1 MRNSLASSDPKLMD
15 VFPRAGKPESVPNEI
30 KKLMNNLPETEEG
43 IGFKHAVEILLR
55 LTEENVAAADWN
67 IITRTLQDLEKGFTI
82 FQQYRHTRKVT
93 IFGSARIPPETE
105 EYALAKAFAYSLAQQ
120 GFMVMTGA
128 GGGIMAAGNE
138 GAGRKNSFG
147 LNIQLPFEQGANA
160 YIDGDEKL
168 IGFKYFFTRK
178 LFFLKESDAIA
189 LFPGGYGTQDEA
201 FECLTLCQ
209 TGKQPPIPLVLID
222 KPGGDYWKAWDSYIN
237 KHLIKDG
244 LVSPDDNCIYTITD
258 DLAVACEA
266 INRFYRVYHSSRY
279 VGDLLV
285 MRLNG
290 EPTDAQVAWLN
301 QEFSD
306 ILVRGEIEKSSSLH
320 EENGD
325 GTDALPRLVFHFNQ
339 RDLGRLYKLIR
350 RINEFPI
357 VVPSQVKT
365 HPERK

>member
-1 MRNSLASSDPKLMD
+1 MDVSPRQNSPETWANEIIDLVNTLPHTEKGNWIKQALQVLLSLASED
-15 VFPRAGKPESVPNEI
+15 
-30 KKLMNNLPETEEG
+30 T
-43 IGFKHAVEILLR
+43 
-55 LTEENVAAADWN
+55 TTADWK
-67 IITRTLQDLEKGFTI
+67 IIARTLQDLEAGLAVFNP
-82 FQQYRHTRKVT
+82 YRHTRKVT
-93 IFGSARIPPETE
+93 VFGSARISPSTE
-105 EYALAKAFAYSLAQQ
+105 EYILAKEFSQALAKQ

-138 GAGRKNSFG
+138 GAGRDNSFG

-160 YIDGDEKL
+160 YIRDDEKL

-178 LFFLKESDAIA
+178 LFFLRESDAIA

-222 KPGGDYWKAWDSYIN
+222 KPGGNYWQAWDNYVK
-237 KHLIKDG
+237 KHLIKKG

-258 DLAVACEA
+258 DLEVACEA
-266 INRFYRVYHSSRY
+266 INRFYRVYHSSCY
-279 VGDLLV
+279 VGDWLV

-290 EPTDAQVAWLN
+290 EPTDAEVAWLN

-306 ILVRGEIEKSSSLH
+306 ILVRGEIEKSAPLR

-325 GTDALPRLVFHFNQ
+325 GTDTLPRLVFHFNQ

-350 RINEFPI
+350 RLNEFPI
-357 VVPSQVKT
+357 KVPSRIET
-365 HPERK
+365 HPEQK

>member
-1 MRNSLASSDPKLMD
+1 MD
-15 VFPRAGKPESVPNEI
+15 VSPRQNSSLPQEMESLIDRLPATEKARWI
-30 KKLMNNLPETEEG
+30 KEAIQVLSRLV
-43 IGFKHAVEILLR
+43 VED
-55 LTEENVAAADWN
+55 TTTADWK
-67 IITRTLQDLEKGFTI
+67 IIARTLQDLEAGFTV
-82 FQQYRHTRKVT
+82 FAPYRHTRKVT
-93 IFGSARIPPETE
+93 VFGSARIAPETE
-105 EYALAKAFAYSLAQQ
+105 EYALAREFSRCLAKQ

-138 GAGRKNSFG
+138 GAGGGNSFG

-160 YIDGDEKL
+160 YIQDDEKL

-178 LFFLKESDAIA
+178 LFFLRECDAIA

-222 KPGGDYWKAWDSYIN
+222 KPGGDYWKAWDSYIR
-237 KHLIKDG
+237 KHLIKAG

-258 DLAVACEA
+258 DLEVACHA
-266 INRFYRVYHSSRY
+266 INHFYRVYHSSCY
-279 VGDLLV
+279 VDDLLV
-285 MRLNG
+285 MRLHG

-301 QEFSD
+301 QAFSD
-306 ILVRGEIEKSSSLH
+306 ILVKGEIEKSAPLP

-325 GTDALPRLVFHFNQ
+325 GTSQLFRLVFHFNQ

-350 RINEFPI
+350 TINEFPI
-357 VVPSQVKT
+357 TVPPRVET
-365 HPERK
+365 HPEQK

>member
-1 MRNSLASSDPKLMD
+1 MD
-15 VFPRAGKPESVPNEI
+15 VSPRQGSPNSVANEI
-30 KKLMNNLPETEEG
+30 KDLINSLPRTEKGSWIKQAVQVLMRLAEED
-43 IGFKHAVEILLR
+43 IA
-55 LTEENVAAADWN
+55 TADWK
-67 IITRTLQDLEKGFTI
+67 IITRTLQDLEAGFTV
-82 FQQYRHTRKVT
+82 FQPYRHTRKVT
-93 IFGSARIPPETE
+93 VFGSARIPAETE
-105 EYALAKAFAYSLAQQ
+105 EYALAKEFSDCLAQQ

-138 GAGRKNSFG
+138 GAGRANSFG
-147 LNIQLPFEQGANA
+147 LNIQLPYEQGANSF
-160 YIDGDEKL
+160 IRDDQKL

-178 LFFLKESDAIA
+178 LFFLRESDAIA

-209 TGKQPPIPLVLID
+209 TGKQTPIPLVLID
-222 KPGGDYWKAWDSYIN
+222 KPGGNYWKAWDDYIQ

-258 DLAVACEA
+258 DLEVACQA
-266 INRFYRVYHSSRY
+266 INSFYRVYHSSRY
-279 VGDLLV
+279 VGELLV

-290 EPTDAQVAWLN
+290 EPTAAQVAWLN
-301 QEFSD
+301 REFSD
-306 ILVRGEIEKSSSLH
+306 ILVRGEIEKSPPLN

-357 VVPSQVKT
+357 PVPPPVEI